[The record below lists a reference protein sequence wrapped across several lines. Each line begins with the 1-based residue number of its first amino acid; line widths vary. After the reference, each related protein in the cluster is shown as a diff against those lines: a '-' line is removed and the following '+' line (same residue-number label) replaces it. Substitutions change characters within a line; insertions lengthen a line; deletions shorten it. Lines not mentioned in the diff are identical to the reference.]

1 MNPELD
7 SGAPLRHRL
16 RDGRV
21 HLMDGAMGTLLY
33 DRGFFVNVCYDALNL
48 TEPELVEE
56 VHAEYIRAGA
66 RILSTNA
73 FGANPVKLSG
83 HGLAERTEELNREAV
98 ARVRG
103 GIRRA
108 GVPGVLVLGA
118 FGPLGIRIEP
128 WGPTSREEAQG
139 YFGRQ
144 VDGLLAGGV
153 DGFLLETFQDLGE
166 LRQALLAI
174 RERSSLP
181 VMAQFTVEEGGRTA
195 YGTGIEA
202 AVRDLE
208 EWGVDAIGL
217 NCSVGPIEILEGVE
231 RIAELTD
238 LPLSAQPNA
247 GLPRAVEGRK
257 IYMASPEY
265 MARYARRMAEAGVRF
280 LGGCCGTTPDHIR
293 AIGEVI
299 ARMEAEERESA
310 RAAGAGGAFAGE
322 APAVR
327 SFSAG
332 VTAGGGTRR
341 DPTGS
346 GTAERDIVQG
356 DPVPLAERS
365 SFGRQLAEGAFLTGV
380 ELVPPRGWDA
390 GALRRDAEAAVQ
402 AGVDFVNIPD
412 TPRGVVRM
420 AALPAAELVGRE
432 TGVEV
437 LPNYTCRDRN
447 MLGMISDLMGAAAVG
462 VRNLLVVS
470 GEPHRQGPYAD
481 RTAIYDIDSIGL
493 TNVLAGLNRGTDPGG
508 HPFDPPTRFVVG
520 VALNPGAPD
529 PEREHRRFRW
539 KVQAGADFAVTRPV
553 FDPGLIDTFL
563 KEYEGGAI
571 PVLAGIWP
579 LDSLESAEF
588 LHNEMPGVKVPEEI
602 LHRMAE
608 ADARGAEVA
617 REEGVRI
624 ALETIEALGSRVR
637 GIHLYTVRGGLEL
650 ALRVA
655 HELRIRRGRA

>member
-7 SGAPLRHRL
+7 PGAPLRHRL
-16 RDGRV
+16 RDGRI

-33 DRGFFVNVCYDALNL
+33 ERGFFVNVCYDALNL

-56 VHAEYIRAGA
+56 VHAEYVRAGA

-73 FGANPVKLSG
+73 FGANPVKLSA
-83 HGLAERTEELNREAV
+83 HGWSDRTEEVNQAAV
-98 ARVRG
+98 ERARA

-108 GVPGVLVLGA
+108 GIPGVLVLGA

-128 WGPTSREEAQG
+128 WGPTSEEEARG

-166 LRQALLAI
+166 LHQALRAI

-202 AVRDLE
+202 AVHDLE
-208 EWGVDAIGL
+208 AWGVDAIGL
-217 NCSVGPIEILEGVE
+217 NCSVGPVEILEGVE
-231 RIAELTD
+231 RMAEFTD
-238 LPLSAQPNA
+238 LPVSAQPNA

-265 MARYARRMAEAGVRF
+265 MARYARRMVEVGVRF

-293 AIGEVI
+293 AMAQVI
-299 ARMEAEERESA
+299 SEIEAGERESA
-310 RAAGAGGAFAGE
+310 RDRGTATGAPAGSLMVRRPAHGAGPE
-322 APAVR
+322 
-327 SFSAG
+327 AG
-332 VTAGGGTRR
+332 VGGG
-341 DPTGS
+341 DP
-346 GTAERDIVQG
+346 A
-356 DPVPLAERS
+356 PLAERS
-365 SFGRQLAEGAFLTGV
+365 PLGKKLAEGAWVTGI

-390 GALRRDAEAAVQ
+390 AALREGAAAAAR
-402 AGVDFVNIPD
+402 AGVDFMSIPD

-420 AALPAAELVGRE
+420 AALPAAELVARE

-493 TNVLAGLNRGTDPGG
+493 TNVLARLNRGADPGG
-508 HPFDPPTRFVVG
+508 HPLDPPTRFVVG
-520 VALNPGAPD
+520 VALNPSAPD

-539 KVQAGADFAVTRPV
+539 KVEAGADFAVTRPI
-553 FDPGLIDTFL
+553 FDPEILDGFL
-563 KEYEGGAI
+563 QEHEGASI

-588 LHNEMPGVKVPEEI
+588 LHNEMPGIDVPAQVRE
-602 LHRMAE
+602 RMANAE
-608 ADARGAEVA
+608 ARGGDEAK
-617 REEGVRI
+617 EEGVRI
-624 ALETIEALGSRVR
+624 ALETIGSLGAGVQ
-637 GIHLYTVRGGLEL
+637 GVHLYTARGGMEL
-650 ALRVA
+650 ALRIVQDLRGSR
-655 HELRIRRGRA
+655 ELPVGRGVR